1 VNVASW
7 LLWGFASTLLLTTT
21 LAVSQALGLTRMNMP
36 YMLGTM
42 FTADR
47 DKARL
52 YGFVAHLVNGLV
64 FSLLY
69 VFVFQSWGVAS
80 WWRGSLI
87 GVLHGLFVLVIGMA
101 MLPGIHPRIASEQHG
116 PTANRQLEPPGFMA
130 INYGIRT
137 PISVLVSHAVFGA
150 VLGAFY
156 KLA

>member
-42 FTADR
+42 FSADR

>member
-1 VNVASW
+1 MNVASW

-42 FTADR
+42 FSADR

>member
-1 VNVASW
+1 MNVASW

-47 DKARL
+47 DRARL

-64 FSLLY
+64 FSRLY
-69 VFVFQSWGVAS
+69 VFVFQSWGVAN

>member
-1 VNVASW
+1 MNVASW

>member
-1 VNVASW
+1 
-7 LLWGFASTLLLTTT
+7 
-21 LAVSQALGLTRMNMP
+21 MNMP

-47 DKARL
+47 DRARL
-52 YGFVAHLVNGLV
+52 FGFVAHLVNGLV

>member
-1 VNVASW
+1 MNVASW

-47 DKARL
+47 DRARL

-69 VFVFQSWGVAS
+69 VFVFQSWGVAN

>member
-1 VNVASW
+1 MNVASW

-47 DKARL
+47 DRARL
-52 YGFVAHLVNGLV
+52 FGFVAHLVNGLV

-69 VFVFQSWGVAS
+69 VFVFQSWGVAN

>member
-1 VNVASW
+1 MNVASW

-47 DKARL
+47 DRARL

>member
-47 DKARL
+47 DRARL
-52 YGFVAHLVNGLV
+52 FGFVAHLVNGLV

>member
-1 VNVASW
+1 MNVASW

-47 DKARL
+47 DRARL
-52 YGFVAHLVNGLV
+52 FGFVAHLVNGLV

>member
-47 DKARL
+47 DRARL

-69 VFVFQSWGVAS
+69 VFVFQSWGVAN

>member
-1 VNVASW
+1 
-7 LLWGFASTLLLTTT
+7 
-21 LAVSQALGLTRMNMP
+21 M
-36 YMLGTM
+36 
-42 FTADR
+42 
-47 DKARL
+47 
-52 YGFVAHLVNGLV
+52 
-64 FSLLY
+64 
-69 VFVFQSWGVAS
+69 
-80 WWRGSLI
+80 
-87 GVLHGLFVLVIGMA
+87 LHGLFVLVIGMA